1 MILISE
7 CYEQNIHIN
16 IYILDNDS
24 SDLLIILIYK
34 VQRLDVGR
42 LFHVISMSF
51 RLYVKIKRMYNQT
64 EEKGKQVVE
73 QITKKS

>member
-1 MILISE
+1 M
-7 CYEQNIHIN
+7 
-16 IYILDNDS
+16 
-24 SDLLIILIYK
+24 
-34 VQRLDVGR
+34 GR